1 MISFTIIY
9 FFWRTL
15 FACAFIP
22 LVNTASKLLQFIITD
37 SNEEIQLAV
46 QKIFNVNELD
56 PTVALFAV
64 KQDML
69 LLFWNA
75 IKYNLNVWD
84 FSPMTITE

>member
-1 MISFTIIY
+1 MIY

-22 LVNTASKLLQFIITD
+22 LVKPASKLLQFIITD

-84 FSPMTITE
+84 FSPMSITE